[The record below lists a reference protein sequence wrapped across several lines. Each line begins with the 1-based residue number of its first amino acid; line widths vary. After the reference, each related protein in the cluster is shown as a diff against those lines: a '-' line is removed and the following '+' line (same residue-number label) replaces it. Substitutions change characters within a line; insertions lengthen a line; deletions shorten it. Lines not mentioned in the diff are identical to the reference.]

1 MSADDLGHFS
11 MADLFRLEVEHQGQV
26 LTSGLLT
33 LERDSM
39 DRNALEECMR
49 VAHSLKGAARVLG
62 LTAGVNV
69 AHAMED
75 CFVAAQQGRVVLGQ
89 TAIDVALKGVDLLTS
104 IATTPE
110 EQFGQWEDERRAE
123 VDAFLATLTR
133 VVEEAGAVPIPP
145 HPASPSSPGTSAGE
159 RAVGGAGG
167 SASAD
172 ASTAVAGLL
181 QEPESS
187 DRVVRVTAEHVNRL
201 LALAGE
207 SLVQSRLLKPFAS
220 SLARVKRAQHETGKR
235 LERLRDIAS
244 GSADQQLQDDL
255 ADLQRCLS
263 DCQQQLSKRLIEIA
277 ILERRCSK
285 VSQRL
290 YDEALA
296 SRMRPLA
303 DGIGGVARMV
313 RDLARSLGKRVR
325 LEIVGEATQVDR
337 DILAALDAPLGHLLR
352 NALDHGLEGPDER
365 RAAGKPEEGVLRL
378 EAHHRSGV
386 LQVIVADDGRG
397 IDLRMLRETVVRR
410 NLASADSAESM
421 SDGELLEFLFLPGF
435 SLKETVTDVSG
446 RGVGLDVVQDMV
458 KRVRGTVRVA
468 SQRGKGTR
476 VQLQLPVT
484 LSVVRCLL
492 AEIGGEAYAFP
503 LAHIARAITVPHE
516 RVERLEGRQY
526 FDLDGRSIGL
536 VAGHQVF
543 AVAQAAAP
551 GELLP
556 VIVIGDAHHAYGVI
570 VEKLLGERELVVQPL
585 DPRLGKVKD
594 IAAGAL
600 MEDGLPVLIVDTDDV
615 IRSVDRIVSDS
626 RVASVPLGQAG
637 GAARERKRVLVVDDS
652 LTVRELERK
661 LLGARGYDVEVAVDG
676 MDGWNAVRTGQFNL
690 VVTDIDM
697 PRMDGIE
704 LVSLITSDPRLKS
717 IPVVVVSYKDRD
729 EDRRRGLQAGAAHY
743 LTKGS
748 FHDDTLVQ
756 AVVDLI
762 GEPDA

>member
-1 MSADDLGHFS
+1 MNADDLGRFS

-33 LERDSM
+33 LERVPTD
-39 DRNALEECMR
+39 DEALESCMR
-49 VAHSLKGAARVLG
+49 VAHSLKGAARVFG
-62 LTAGVNV
+62 LTAGVRV

-89 TAIDVALKGVDLLTS
+89 TAIDVTLNGVDLLTR

-110 EQFGQWEDERRAE
+110 EQFGQWEDERRSE
-123 VDAFLATLTR
+123 VDTFLASLAHVLEGGENG
-133 VVEEAGAVPIPP
+133 VVAE
-145 HPASPSSPGTSAGE
+145 SPSPSPSVSARE
-159 RAVGGAGG
+159 V
-167 SASAD
+167 
-172 ASTAVAGLL
+172 T
-181 QEPESS
+181 
-187 DRVVRVTAEHVNRL
+187 DRFLRVTAEHVNRL

-207 SLVQSRLLKPFAS
+207 SLVQSRQLKPFAS
-220 SLARVKRAQHETGKR
+220 SLARVKRAQHDTGKR
-235 LERLRDIAS
+235 LDRIRDLAS
-244 GSADQQLQDDL
+244 SSSDQQLRDDL
-255 ADLQRCLS
+255 AELHRGLT
-263 DCQQQLSKRLIEIA
+263 DCQHQLSKRIIELD
-277 ILERRCSK
+277 ILERRS
-285 VSQRL
+285 SRLAQRL

-296 SRMRPLA
+296 SRMRPFA
-303 DGIGGVARMV
+303 DGIGGCARMM

-325 LEIVGEATQVDR
+325 LEVVGEATQVDR

-352 NALDHGLEGPDER
+352 NAIDHGLEMPAER
-365 RAAGKPEEGVLRL
+365 RANNKPEEGVVRL
-378 EAHHRSGV
+378 EAHHHSGV
-386 LQVIVADDGRG
+386 LRVIVADDGRG
-397 IDLRMLRETVVRR
+397 IDQRALRETVIKR
-410 NLASADSAESM
+410 NLASAESAAGMSES
-421 SDGELLEFLFLPGF
+421 ELLEFLFLPGF
-435 SLKETVTDVSG
+435 SLKETVTDISG

-458 KRVRGTVRVA
+458 KRVRGTLRVT
-468 SQRGKGTR
+468 STCGKGTR
-476 VQLQLPVT
+476 MQLQLPVT

-492 AEIGGEAYAFP
+492 AEIGGEPYAFP
-503 LAHIARAITVPHE
+503 LAHIARAIVVPHA
-516 RVERLEGRQY
+516 RVERLEGRQH

-543 AVAQAAAP
+543 AVDQAGTP
-551 GELLP
+551 GDVLP
-556 VIVIGDAHHAYGVI
+556 VIVVGDAHHAYGLI
-570 VEKLLGERELVVQPL
+570 VEKLLGERDLVVQPL

-600 MEDGLPVLIVDTDDV
+600 LADGLPVLIVDTDDV

-626 RVASVPLGQAG
+626 RVTSVPLGEAG
-637 GAARERKRVLVVDDS
+637 GAAKARKRVLVVDDS

-661 LLGARGYDVEVAVDG
+661 LLGARGYDVDVAVDG
-676 MDGWNAVRTGQFNL
+676 MDGWNAVRTGQFDL

-704 LVSLITSDPRLKS
+704 LVTLINGDPRLKA

>member
-1 MSADDLGHFS
+1 MNADDLGRFS

-33 LERDSM
+33 LERVPTD
-39 DRNALEECMR
+39 DEALESCMR
-49 VAHSLKGAARVLG
+49 VAHSLKGAARVFG
-62 LTAGVNV
+62 LTAGVRV

-89 TAIDVALKGVDLLTS
+89 TAIDVALNGVDLLTR

-110 EQFGQWEDERRAE
+110 EQFGQWEDERRSE
-123 VDAFLATLTR
+123 VDTFLASLAHVLEGGENG
-133 VVEEAGAVPIPP
+133 VVAE
-145 HPASPSSPGTSAGE
+145 SPSPSPSVSARE
-159 RAVGGAGG
+159 V
-167 SASAD
+167 
-172 ASTAVAGLL
+172 T
-181 QEPESS
+181 
-187 DRVVRVTAEHVNRL
+187 DRFLRVTAEHVNRL

-207 SLVQSRLLKPFAS
+207 SLVQSRQLKPFAS
-220 SLARVKRAQHETGKR
+220 SLARVKRAQHDTGKR
-235 LERLRDIAS
+235 LDRIRDLAS
-244 GSADQQLQDDL
+244 SSSDQQLRDDL
-255 ADLQRCLS
+255 AELQRGLT
-263 DCQQQLSKRLIEIA
+263 DCQHQLSKRIIELD
-277 ILERRCSK
+277 ILERRS
-285 VSQRL
+285 SRLAQRL

-296 SRMRPLA
+296 SRMRPFA
-303 DGIGGVARMV
+303 DGIGGCARMM

-325 LEIVGEATQVDR
+325 LEVVGEATQVDR

-352 NALDHGLEGPDER
+352 NAIDHGLEMPAER
-365 RAAGKPEEGVLRL
+365 RANDKPEEGVVRL
-378 EAHHRSGV
+378 EAHHHSGV
-386 LQVIVADDGRG
+386 LRVIVADDGRG
-397 IDLRMLRETVVRR
+397 IDQRALRETVIKR
-410 NLASADSAESM
+410 NLASAESAAGMSES
-421 SDGELLEFLFLPGF
+421 ELLEFLFLPGF
-435 SLKETVTDVSG
+435 SLKETVTDISG

-458 KRVRGTVRVA
+458 KRVRGTLRVT
-468 SQRGKGTR
+468 STCGKGTR
-476 VQLQLPVT
+476 MQLQLPVT

-492 AEIGGEAYAFP
+492 AEIGGEPYAFP
-503 LAHIARAITVPHE
+503 LAHIARAIVVPHA
-516 RVERLEGRQY
+516 RVERLEGRQH

-543 AVAQAAAP
+543 AVDQAGTP
-551 GELLP
+551 GDVLP
-556 VIVIGDAHHAYGVI
+556 VIVVGDAHHAYGLI
-570 VEKLLGERELVVQPL
+570 VEKLLGERDLVVQPL

-600 MEDGLPVLIVDTDDV
+600 LADGLPVLIVDTDDV

-626 RVASVPLGQAG
+626 RVASVPLGEAG
-637 GAARERKRVLVVDDS
+637 GAAKARKRVLVVDDS

-661 LLGARGYDVEVAVDG
+661 LLGARGYDVDVAVDG
-676 MDGWNAVRTGQFNL
+676 MDGWNAVRTGQFDL

-704 LVSLITSDPRLKS
+704 LVTLINGDPRLKA

>member
-1 MSADDLGHFS
+1 MSADDLGRFS

-33 LERDSM
+33 LERDHM

-89 TAIDVALKGVDLLTS
+89 TAIDIALKGVDLLTS

-110 EQFGQWEDERRAE
+110 DQFGEWENQRRSE
-123 VDAFLATLTR
+123 VDAFLASLAR
-133 VVEEAGAVPIPP
+133 VLEESETDAPHADPADHARPPAAPAAANGASVSTDS
-145 HPASPSSPGTSAGE
+145 PALD
-159 RAVGGAGG
+159 
-167 SASAD
+167 SAD
-172 ASTAVAGLL
+172 AT
-181 QEPESS
+181 

-207 SLVQSRLLKPFAS
+207 SLVHSRLLKPFSS
-220 SLARVKRAQHETGKR
+220 SLTRLKRAQHDTAKR
-235 LERLRDIAS
+235 LDRIRDFAAS
-244 GSADQQLQDDL
+244 SSSSSSSASLDHQLQDDL
-255 ADLQRCLS
+255 AELQRCLS
-263 DCQQQLSKRLIEIA
+263 DCQQQLAKRIVELD

-296 SRMRPLA
+296 SRMRPFA
-303 DGIGGVARMV
+303 DGIGGCARMV
-313 RDLARSLGKRVR
+313 RDLARSLSKRVR
-325 LEIVGEATQVDR
+325 LEIGGEATQVDR

-352 NALDHGLEGPDER
+352 NAIDHGLEVPDER
-365 RAAGKPEEGVLRL
+365 RAAGKPEEGVVRL

-397 IDLRMLRETVVRR
+397 IDLRALRETVVRR
-410 NLASADSAESM
+410 NLASAESAANM

-492 AEIGGEAYAFP
+492 AEIGGEPYAFP
-503 LAHIARAITVPHE
+503 LAHIARAITVPHQ
-516 RVERLEGRQY
+516 RVERLEGRQH

-543 AVAQAAAP
+543 AVDQAAAP
-551 GELLP
+551 GDMIP
-556 VIVIGDAHHAYGVI
+556 VIVIGDAHHAYGLI
-570 VEKLLGERELVVQPL
+570 VEKLLGERELVVQTL

-637 GAARERKRVLVVDDS
+637 GAARARKRVLVVDDS

-661 LLGARGYDVEVAVDG
+661 LLGARGYDVDVAVDG
-676 MDGWNAVRTGQFNL
+676 MDGWNAVRTGQFDL

-704 LVSLITSDPRLKS
+704 LVSLITSDSRLKS
-717 IPVVVVSYKDRD
+717 VPVVVVSYKDRD

>member
-1 MSADDLGHFS
+1 MNADDLGRFS

-33 LERDSM
+33 LERAPTDGE
-39 DRNALEECMR
+39 ALESCMR
-49 VAHSLKGAARVLG
+49 VAHSLKGAARVFG
-62 LTAGVNV
+62 LTAGVRV

-75 CFVAAQQGRVVLGQ
+75 CFVAAQKGDVVLGQ
-89 TAIDVALKGVDLLTS
+89 MAIDAALKGVDLLTR

-110 EQFGQWEDERRAE
+110 EQFEQWEDERRPE
-123 VDAFLATLTR
+123 VDAFLASLTR
-133 VVEEAGAVPIPP
+133 VLEEAGEGVGAA
-145 HPASPSSPGTSAGE
+145 ASPSASQSVSLSASPS
-159 RAVGGAGG
+159 GG
-167 SASAD
+167 SDSDQGARAD
-172 ASTAVAGLL
+172 SPLGTAEV
-181 QEPESS
+181 S
-187 DRVVRVTAEHVNRL
+187 DRFLRVTAEHVNRL

-207 SLVQSRLLKPFAS
+207 SLIQSRRLKPFAS
-220 SLARVKRAQHETGKR
+220 SLARVKRAQHDTGKR
-235 LERLRDIAS
+235 LDRIRDHAS
-244 GSADQQLQDDL
+244 SSSSSDRQLLDDL
-255 ADLQRCLS
+255 AELQRCLS
-263 DCQQQLSKRLIEIA
+263 DCQHQLSKRIIELD
-277 ILERRCSK
+277 ILERRSSRL
-285 VSQRL
+285 SQRL

-296 SRMRPLA
+296 SRMRPFA
-303 DGIGGVARMV
+303 DGIGGCARMV
-313 RDLARSLGKRVR
+313 RDLARSLGKRAR
-325 LEIVGEATQVDR
+325 LEVVGDATQVDR

-352 NALDHGLEGPDER
+352 NAIDHGLEVPGER
-365 RAAGKPEEGVLRL
+365 LAAGKPEEGVVRL

-397 IDLRMLRETVVRR
+397 IDLRALRETVVRR
-410 NLASADSAESM
+410 NLASAESAAGM

-435 SLKETVTDVSG
+435 SLKETVTDISG

-458 KRVRGTVRVA
+458 KRVRGTVRVS
-468 SQRGKGTR
+468 SQPGKGTR
-476 VQLQLPVT
+476 MQLQLPVT

-503 LAHIARAITVPHE
+503 LAHIARAIAVPHE
-516 RVERLEGRQY
+516 RVEQLEGRQH

-543 AVAQAAAP
+543 AVDQAGTP
-551 GELLP
+551 GDVLP
-556 VIVIGDAHHAYGVI
+556 VIVIGDAHHAYGLI

-626 RVASVPLGQAG
+626 RMTSVPLGAAS
-637 GAARERKRVLVVDDS
+637 GAARVRKRVLVVDDS

-661 LLGARGYDVEVAVDG
+661 LLGARGYDVDVAVDG
-676 MDGWNAVRTGQFNL
+676 MDGWNAMRTGQFDL

-704 LVSLITSDPRLKS
+704 LVTLITSDPRLKS
-717 IPVVVVSYKDRD
+717 VPVVVVSYKDRD
-729 EDRRRGLQAGAAHY
+729 EDRRRGLQAGAAYY